1 MQSKAIKSLI
11 AGTILL
17 TSSFASAGIIDTNN
31 DSFIDATTG
40 IEWMDFGIN
49 NSHSYNYVASQL
61 ATGGEYDGWKIAN
74 KEQVFE
80 MWSSAFLGLG
90 AYESIEN
97 NASKFSDGR
106 TVIGSVLRQTFEIMG
121 HNAILN
127 ESTDNESIIGH
138 ALYNGTDGLSFIN
151 TAAFTGAV
159 IDLTNGDVAF
169 ANDNINVTHL
179 ADFQSDEW
187 STMLIRSVDVPE
199 PSTLAIFA
207 LGLIGLGLRR
217 RKNT

>member
-17 TSSFASAGIIDTNN
+17 TSSFACAGIIDTNN
-31 DSFIDATTG
+31 DSFIDVTTG

-49 NSHSYNYVASQL
+49 NNHSYNHVASQL
-61 ATGGEYDGWKIAN
+61 ATDGEYDGWQIAN

-90 AYESIEN
+90 AHESIEN
-97 NASKFSDGR
+97 NTSKFSDGR
-106 TVIGSVLRQTFEIMG
+106 TVIGSLLRQTFEIMG

-127 ESTDNESIIGH
+127 ESTDNERIIGN

-151 TAAFTGAV
+151 TAAYTGAM
-159 IDLTNGDVAF
+159 IDLTNDDVAF
-169 ANDNINVTHL
+169 AHDNINVTYL

-199 PSTLAIFA
+199 PSILAMFA
-207 LGLIGLGLRR
+207 LGLIGLRR

>member
-1 MQSKAIKSLI
+1 
-11 AGTILL
+11 
-17 TSSFASAGIIDTNN
+17 
-31 DSFIDATTG
+31 
-40 IEWMDFGIN
+40 MDFGIN
-49 NSHSYNYVASQL
+49 NNHSYNHVASQL
-61 ATGGEYDGWKIAN
+61 ATDGEYDGWQIAN

-90 AYESIEN
+90 AHESIEN
-97 NASKFSDGR
+97 NTSKFSDGR
-106 TVIGSVLRQTFEIMG
+106 TVIGSLLRQTFEIMG

-127 ESTDNESIIGH
+127 ESTDNERIIGN

-151 TAAFTGAV
+151 IAAYTGAM
-159 IDLTNGDVAF
+159 IDLTNDDVAF
-169 ANDNINVTHL
+169 AHDNINVTYL

-199 PSTLAIFA
+199 PSILAMFA
-207 LGLIGLGLRR
+207 LGLIGLRR